1 MATAQRSF
9 LDPGYTPPARSEPK
23 PLDTELK
30 APVRMSDPA
39 PAQAAADAIKPKLAG
54 LREIAYD
61 RAVFLCKKH
70 GDATANEIGY
80 MLIGDDSPMRCE
92 SLRKRVRELVD
103 LGYLIEV
110 GSRKCR
116 QSGSDVTA
124 YQVKP

>member
-1 MATAQRSF
+1 MHNTAQRSF
-9 LDPGYTPPARSEPK
+9 LDPGYTPPARPQ
-23 PLDTELK
+23 PIATELPP
-30 APVRMSDPA
+30 PVRRSDPA
-39 PAQAAADAIKPKLAG
+39 PAQAAAEAIKPKLAG

-80 MLIGDDSPMRCE
+80 MNSGDDSPMRCE

-110 GSRKCR
+110 GERVCR
-116 QSGSDVTA
+116 QSGSKVTA
-124 YQVKP
+124 YKVKS